1 MPQYEPTQQ
10 IIALSLEELKFI
22 LDWIKKRGEPA
33 DKPTTVLIGGWAV
46 DAYNPWYGSI
56 DIDLITNASTKRS
69 LLHALR
75 VERGFERQRTPSGPT
90 MISKPTPHG
99 PIIIDLGSRSDRNN
113 FEGRKEELSYG
124 LLDGQTTVK
133 NTRGATPAPV
143 PTRTLLLLFKLKAA
157 WDRAYRVEHET
168 SNDPEW
174 EKGKLVKDYAD
185 IIALIDPAHGGT
197 EIDLSY
203 LGAKFQHLPFL
214 KELLKRIPESR
225 DALQKYGRTDKEALK
240 STMDRLL
247 ALT

>member
-10 IIALSLEELKFI
+10 IIELSLEELNFI
-22 LDWIKKRGEPA
+22 FEWVGKRGEPA
-33 DKPTTVLIGGWAV
+33 DRPTTVLIGGWAV

-75 VERGFERQRTPSGPT
+75 AERGFARQRTPSGPAT
-90 MISKPTPHG
+90 VSKPTPYG
-99 PIIIDLGSRSDRNN
+99 PIIIDLGSRSDTNR

-133 NTRGATPAPV
+133 NTRGGTPAPV
-143 PTRTLLLLFKLKAA
+143 PSRTLLLLFKLKAA
-157 WDRAYRVEHET
+157 WDRAYRVESGT
-168 SNDPEW
+168 SKDPEW

-185 IIALIDPAHGGT
+185 IMALLDPAHGGT
-197 EIDLSY
+197 ETDLAY
-203 LGAKFQHLPFL
+203 LGEKLKARPFL
-214 KELLKRIPESR
+214 RELLKRIPESR
-225 DALQKYGRTDKEALK
+225 DALQKYGRMDKETL
-240 STMDRLL
+240 TLTLNRLL